1 MTKVRDDA
9 GDHAPTYV
17 VVVVV
22 VVDALPASLLFLS
35 SLSLTRT

>member
-9 GDHAPTYV
+9 GDHAPTY